1 MNDNTES
8 AYQEWVKQ
16 PNLPANILLNLN
28 NMKNDPDQKKD
39 AFGTVLSFG
48 TAGMR
53 GVMGA
58 GTNRMNIYTVR
69 QAAEGLASF
78 MDTLD
83 DATRKR
89 GVAISFDSRY
99 HSKEFAHE
107 SAKVLGFHNIPTFV
121 FDDIRPT
128 PELSFAVRHL
138 HTYAGIMITA
148 SHNPKQYNGFKIYGQ
163 DGGQMPPKESDLI
176 TSYIRKNSDLFAIQV
191 TPEQTLRESGVM
203 NLIGENVDIDYLAK
217 VKTVNIDL
225 DLIKNVGANMKF
237 VYSPLHGTGKVI
249 ARRALEEAGFKNYVV
264 VPEQTIADPEFPT
277 TPFPNPEFPQAF
289 DLAKKL
295 GKKVSADVLIASDP
309 DADRLGCAVRQP
321 DGNYQLLSGNQIAS
335 VLLNYILSAKKKS
348 GTLPENGTIV
358 KSIVSTDLAVKIAA
372 SYGVATNNVL
382 TGFKFI
388 AEAIHHYETAHDHTF
403 LFGFEESFGYLIKPF
418 VRDKDAIQTVLL
430 LAEVAAYYKSQ
441 GKTLYDG
448 VDEMFKKYGYF
459 AEKTIAKE
467 FDGLDGKDKMAHIL
481 SELRDKPLSEINGH
495 QVTSH
500 ADYSTS
506 ILTDKDGKTSTISL
520 PKSNVLKYWLDDET
534 WVAVR
539 PSGTEPKVKFYIEVV
554 DKSQA
559 AVNAKLKSYV
569 DSLDKLIDQLIN
581 N

>member
-1 MNDNTES
+1 MKDTIKE
-8 AYQEWVKQ
+8 AYQQWVQQ
-16 PNLPANILLNLN
+16 PNLPADILLNLDQ
-28 NMKNDPDQKKD
+28 MKTDSNQQED
-39 AFGTVLSFG
+39 AFGTFLSFG

-53 GVMGA
+53 GILGA
-58 GTNRMNIYTVR
+58 GTNRMNIFTVR

-83 DATRKR
+83 EATRKR

-107 SAKVLGFHNIPTFV
+107 SAKVLGYHHIPTFV

-148 SHNPKQYNGFKIYGQ
+148 SHNPKQYNGFKIYGE

-176 TSYIRKNSDLFAIQV
+176 TSYIRKNSDLFAIKV
-191 TPEQTLRESGVM
+191 TPEQELREAKTM
-203 NLIGENVDIDYLAK
+203 NLIGENVDQAYLAK

-225 DLIKNVGANMKF
+225 DLIKKVGANMKF
-237 VYSPLHGTGKVI
+237 VYTPLHGTGKII
-249 ARRALEEAGFKNYVV
+249 ARRALEAAGFKNYVV

-289 DLAKKL
+289 DLAKEL
-295 GKKVSADVLIASDP
+295 GKKVAADVLIASDP

-335 VLLNYILSAKKKS
+335 VLLNYILTAKKNA
-348 GTLPENGTIV
+348 GDLPADGTIV

-372 SYGVATNNVL
+372 SFGVATNNVL

-388 AEAIHHYETAHDHTF
+388 AEAIHHYETQHDHTF

-430 LAEVAAYYKSQ
+430 LAEVAAYYKNQ

-448 VDEMFKKYGYF
+448 VQEMFQKYGYY

-481 SELRDKPLSEINGH
+481 AELRDNLLTEINGH
-495 QVTSH
+495 KVIRH
-500 ADYSTS
+500 ADYQSS
-506 ILTDKDGKTSTISL
+506 ILTNQDGKTSTINL

-539 PSGTEPKVKFYIEVV
+539 PSGTEPKVKFYLEVV
-554 DKSQA
+554 DKSHK
-559 AVNAKLKSYV
+559 AVDAKLDSYV
-569 DSLDKLIDQLIN
+569 DELDKLIDKLIN